1 MGDRRSAAAAVQSE
15 AGEMTRDYRTLDA
28 IVVIASLFIMA
39 FVMWAL
45 AYLTIPQ
52 ANLPIL
58 AALSSGT
65 FGAALG
71 AYVGARWGNKK
82 PTTEEPAGSVTVVP
96 PTGTVTV
103 EPASPPAD
111 QPRPSGD

>member
-1 MGDRRSAAAAVQSE
+1 
-15 AGEMTRDYRTLDA
+15 MTRDYRTLDA
-28 IVVIASLFIMA
+28 IVVCASLLIMGG
-39 FVMWAL
+39 VMAAL
-45 AYLTIPQ
+45 AFMTIPQ

-82 PTTEEPAGSVTVVP
+82 PTTEAETAGAGSVTVIP
-96 PTGTVTV
+96 PSGTVTV
-103 EPASPPAD
+103 EAASAPAD
-111 QPRPSGD
+111 DRSKL

>member
-1 MGDRRSAAAAVQSE
+1 
-15 AGEMTRDYRTLDA
+15 MTRDYRTLDA
-28 IVVIASLFIMA
+28 IVVIASLIIMA
-39 FVMWAL
+39 FVMWTL
-45 AYLTIPQ
+45 AFLTIPQ

-82 PTTEEPAGSVTVVP
+82 PTTEAESGLTASVSAPAG
-96 PTGTVTV
+96 GTVSATS
-103 EPASPPAD
+103 PAAEIKP
-111 QPRPSGD
+111 

>member
-1 MGDRRSAAAAVQSE
+1 
-15 AGEMTRDYRTLDA
+15 MTRDYRTLDA
-28 IVVIASLFIMA
+28 IVVVASLLIMG

-45 AYLTIPQ
+45 AFLTIPQ

-82 PTTEEPAGSVTVVP
+82 PASEGDTQTTVNAPAGATL
-96 PTGTVTV
+96 TATV
-103 EPASPPAD
+103 EPKA
-111 QPRPSGD
+111 

>member
-1 MGDRRSAAAAVQSE
+1 
-15 AGEMTRDYRTLDA
+15 MTRDYRTLDA

-45 AYLTIPQ
+45 AFLTIPQ

-82 PTTEEPAGSVTVVP
+82 PTTEDALTASVTAPAGGIVSATA
-96 PTGTVTV
+96 
-103 EPASPPAD
+103 PAMETKP
-111 QPRPSGD
+111 

>member
-1 MGDRRSAAAAVQSE
+1 
-15 AGEMTRDYRTLDA
+15 MTRDYKTLDA
-28 IVVIASLFIMA
+28 IVVVASLFIMA

-45 AYLTIPQ
+45 AFLTIPQ

-82 PTTEEPAGSVTVVP
+82 PTTEEPAQPVIVTNP
-96 PTGTVTV
+96 PTDPVPV
-103 EPASPPAD
+103 QE
-111 QPRPSGD
+111 PRP

>member
-1 MGDRRSAAAAVQSE
+1 
-15 AGEMTRDYRTLDA
+15 MTRDYRTLDA
-28 IVVIASLFIMA
+28 IVVVASLTIMG

-45 AYLTIPQ
+45 AFLTIPQ

-82 PTTEEPAGSVTVVP
+82 PTSEPEAATTVNAP
-96 PTGTVTV
+96 PGATLTATV
-103 EPASPPAD
+103 EPKA
-111 QPRPSGD
+111 

>member
-1 MGDRRSAAAAVQSE
+1 
-15 AGEMTRDYRTLDA
+15 MTRDYRTLDA

-82 PTTEEPAGSVTVVP
+82 PTTEDAAPHGSVTVVP

-103 EPASPPAD
+103 EPAPSEPPAA
-111 QPRPSGD
+111 

>member
-1 MGDRRSAAAAVQSE
+1 
-15 AGEMTRDYRTLDA
+15 MTRDYRTLDA
-28 IVVIASLFIMA
+28 IVVIASLVIMA

-82 PTTEEPAGSVTVVP
+82 PTTEEAQAVRVANTPEDPAIVH
-96 PTGTVTV
+96 
-103 EPASPPAD
+103 EA
-111 QPRPSGD
+111 RP

>member
-1 MGDRRSAAAAVQSE
+1 
-15 AGEMTRDYRTLDA
+15 MTRDYKTLDA
-28 IVVIASLFIMA
+28 IVVVASLFIMA

-45 AYLTIPQ
+45 AFLTIPQ

-82 PTTEEPAGSVTVVP
+82 PTTEDATLTATAPAG
-96 PTGTVTV
+96 GTVSASM
-103 EPASPPAD
+103 EPKP
-111 QPRPSGD
+111 

>member
-1 MGDRRSAAAAVQSE
+1 
-15 AGEMTRDYRTLDA
+15 MTRDYRTLDA
-28 IVVIASLFIMA
+28 IVVIASLVIMA

-45 AYLTIPQ
+45 AFLTIPQ

-58 AALSSGT
+58 AALASGT

-82 PTTEEPAGSVTVVP
+82 PTTEAEGGLTASVTAPAG
-96 PTGTVTV
+96 GTVSATT
-103 EPASPPAD
+103 PATETKP
-111 QPRPSGD
+111 